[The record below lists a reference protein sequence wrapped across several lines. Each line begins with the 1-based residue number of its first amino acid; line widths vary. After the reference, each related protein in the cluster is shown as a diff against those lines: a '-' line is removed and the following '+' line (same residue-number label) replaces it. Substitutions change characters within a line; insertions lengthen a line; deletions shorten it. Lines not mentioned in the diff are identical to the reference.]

1 MRLTAQMKAAI
12 NIGTNLLII
21 GGNSVR
27 RTRSAIAEIAKHK
40 DVVNLMGSH
49 NGIMLLKSVMLNTQP
64 AISRKLIINTKDR
77 DINKIVPSDP
87 DGSDDC
93 RFRNDIYSEE

>member
-64 AISRKLIINTKDR
+64 AISRKLINTKDR